1 MIYKEK
7 PKFYGGLHLS
17 DLDVRKILIL
27 WDVDGTLV
35 EVGRGRDD
43 KHRRAVEILGA
54 CVIPKQTR
62 QGGKTDVQ
70 IITELVRDNNLNLEI
85 IPEALKLL
93 DQLTIVEL
101 GQQPLQAAENALSAL
116 SEFSKRGWIN
126 GLLTGNTHARAK
138 MKLESAGLL
147 EEISEK
153 FSFDG
158 QEAPDRLHLSW
169 GASKTLLQSGMGS
182 VVIVGDTPLDIE
194 AARFAGFTCV
204 AVATGSFDMDEL
216 AKCDPDLLIQDLL
229 IGFNSLTSFKE
240 TRFRF

>member
-1 MIYKEK
+1 M
-7 PKFYGGLHLS
+7 
-17 DLDVRKILIL
+17 IL

-70 IITELVRDNNLNLEI
+70 IISELVRGNNLNLGI

-93 DQLTIVEL
+93 DQLTIEEL
-101 GQQPLQAAENALSAL
+101 EQQPLQAAENAELTL

-126 GLLTGNTHARAK
+126 GILTGNTRARAK

-153 FSFDG
+153 FFFDG
-158 QEAPDRLHLSW
+158 QEALDRLQLSR
-169 GASKTLLQSGMGS
+169 GASETLLQFGMGS
-182 VVIVGDTPLDIE
+182 VVIVGDTPLDIQ
-194 AARFAGFTCV
+194 ASQFAGFACV
-204 AVATGSFDMDEL
+204 AVATGSFSLDEL
-216 AKCDPDLLIQDLL
+216 AKYDPDLLIEDLS
-229 IGFNSLTSFKE
+229 IGFNNLASFIEK
-240 TRFRF
+240 RFRV

>member
-1 MIYKEK
+1 M
-7 PKFYGGLHLS
+7 
-17 DLDVRKILIL
+17 IL

-70 IITELVRDNNLNLEI
+70 IISELVRDNNLNLEV

-93 DQLTIVEL
+93 DQLTIEEL
-101 GQQPLQAAENALSAL
+101 GQQPLQAAENAELTL

-126 GLLTGNTHARAK
+126 GILTGNTRARAK

-147 EEISEK
+147 EEINEK

-158 QEAPDRLHLSW
+158 QEALDRLQLSR
-169 GASKTLLQSGMGS
+169 GASETLLQSGMGS
-182 VVIVGDTPLDIE
+182 FVIVGDTPLGVQ
-194 AARFAGFTCV
+194 ASRNAGLACV
-204 AVATGSFDMDEL
+204 AMTTGSFSSDEL
-216 AKCDPDLLIQDLL
+216 AKYDPDLLLEDLL
-229 IGFNSLTSFKE
+229 IGFNNLTSFIEK
-240 TRFRF
+240 RFRV

>member
-1 MIYKEK
+1 M
-7 PKFYGGLHLS
+7 
-17 DLDVRKILIL
+17 

-43 KHRRAVEILGA
+43 KHRRAVEIVGA

-70 IITELVRDNNLNLEI
+70 IISELVRDNNLNLEV

-93 DQLTIVEL
+93 DQLTIEEL
-101 GQQPLQAAENALSAL
+101 GQQPLQAAENAELTL

-126 GLLTGNTHARAK
+126 GILTGNTRARAK

-153 FSFDG
+153 FFFDG
-158 QEAPDRLHLSW
+158 QEALDRLQLSR
-169 GASKTLLQSGMGS
+169 GASETLLQSGMGS
-182 VVIVGDTPLDIE
+182 VVIVGDTPLDIQ
-194 AARFAGFTCV
+194 ASQFAGFACV
-204 AVATGSFDMDEL
+204 AVATGAFSLDEL
-216 AKCDPDLLIQDLL
+216 AKYDPDLLIEDLS
-229 IGFNSLTSFKE
+229 IGFNNLASFIEK
-240 TRFRF
+240 RFRV

>member
-1 MIYKEK
+1 M
-7 PKFYGGLHLS
+7 
-17 DLDVRKILIL
+17 IL

-54 CVIPKQTR
+54 CVIPKQSR

-70 IITELVRDNNLNLEI
+70 IISELVHGNNLNLGI

-93 DQLTIVEL
+93 DQLTIEEIE
-101 GQQPLQAAENALSAL
+101 QQPLQATENALSAL

-126 GLLTGNTHARAK
+126 GLLTGNTRARAK

-158 QEAPDRLHLSW
+158 QEALDRLQLSR
-169 GASKTLLQSGMGS
+169 GASESLLQFGMGS
-182 VVIVGDTPLDIE
+182 VVIVGDTPLDIQ
-194 AARFAGFTCV
+194 ASRFAGFACV
-204 AVATGSFDMDEL
+204 AVATGSFSLDEL
-216 AKCDPDLLIQDLL
+216 AKYDPDLLIEDLS
-229 IGFNSLTSFKE
+229 IGFNNLISFIEK
-240 TRFRF
+240 RFRV

>member
-1 MIYKEK
+1 M
-7 PKFYGGLHLS
+7 
-17 DLDVRKILIL
+17 IL

-54 CVIPKQTR
+54 CVIPKQSR

-70 IITELVRDNNLNLEI
+70 IISELVRDNNLNLGI

-93 DQLTIVEL
+93 DQLTIEEL
-101 GQQPLQAAENALSAL
+101 EQQPLQATENALSAL

-126 GLLTGNTHARAK
+126 GLLTGNTRARAK

-153 FSFDG
+153 FSFYG
-158 QEAPDRLHLSW
+158 QEALDRLQLSR
-169 GASKTLLQSGMGS
+169 GVSESLLQFGMGC
-182 VVIVGDTPLDIE
+182 VVIVGDTPLDIQ
-194 AARFAGFTCV
+194 ASRFAGFACV
-204 AVATGSFDMDEL
+204 AVATGSFSLDEL
-216 AKCDPDLLIQDLL
+216 AKYDPDLLIQDLS
-229 IGFNSLTSFKE
+229 IGFNNLASFIEK
-240 TRFRF
+240 RFRV

>member
-1 MIYKEK
+1 M
-7 PKFYGGLHLS
+7 
-17 DLDVRKILIL
+17 IL

-43 KHRRAVEILGA
+43 KHRRAVEIVGA

-70 IITELVRDNNLNLEI
+70 IISELVRGNNLNLGI

-93 DQLTIVEL
+93 DQLTFEEI
-101 GQQPLQAAENALSAL
+101 GQQPLQATENALSAL
-116 SEFSKRGWIN
+116 SEFFKCGWIN

-147 EEISEK
+147 DEISEK

-158 QEAPDRLHLSW
+158 QEALDRLQLSR
-169 GASKTLLQSGMGS
+169 GASETLLHTGMRD

-194 AARFAGFTCV
+194 AARFAGFACV
-204 AVATGSFDMDEL
+204 AVATGSFSLDEL
-216 AKCDPDLLIQDLL
+216 AKYDPDLLIEDLS
-229 IGFNSLTSFKE
+229 IGFNNLASFIEK
-240 TRFRF
+240 RFRV